1 MTVFEQRTHEQLQQV
16 SQHICD
22 LTLRDL
28 FAMSALN
35 GLCANDNYTGS
46 KYRAFAETA
55 YKLADEM
62 LNKRKGKQGE

>member
-1 MTVFEQRTHEQLQQV
+1 MTIFEQRTHEQLQQV

-35 GLCANDNYTGS
+35 GMYANDTYFTNAS
-46 KYRAFAETA
+46 YREVAEIA
-55 YKLADEM
+55 YRQADEM
-62 LNKRKGKQGE
+62 LKERKEK

>member
-1 MTVFEQRTHEQLQQV
+1 MTVFEQHTHEQLQRA

-35 GLCANDNYTGS
+35 GMFANDNCIDNTF
-46 KYRAFAETA
+46 REFAEMA
-55 YKLADEM
+55 YEQADEM
-62 LNKRKGKQGE
+62 LKVRGIK

>member
-1 MTVFEQRTHEQLQQV
+1 MTVFEQHTHEQLQRV

-35 GLCANDNYTGS
+35 GMYANNTYYPEAT
-46 KYRAFAETA
+46 YRDFATMA
-55 YKLADEM
+55 YEQADEM
-62 LNKRKGKQGE
+62 LKARGTK

>member
-1 MTVFEQRTHEQLQQV
+1 MTVFEQHTHEQLQRA

-35 GLCANDNYTGS
+35 GLCANDNCIDNT
-46 KYRAFAETA
+46 YRDFAETA

-62 LNKRKGKQGE
+62 LKVRGTK

>member
-1 MTVFEQRTHEQLQQV
+1 MTVFEQHTHEQLQRA

-35 GLCANDNYTGS
+35 GMYANDTGFTDAT
-46 KYRAFAETA
+46 YRDYAEMA
-55 YKLADEM
+55 YKQADEM
-62 LNKRKGKQGE
+62 LKAKEEK